1 MFFYRIKIKFG
12 KTQPNYE
19 KLLVKSI
26 LVVTILLFSIN
37 LKAQKFDAELFQVK
51 LSRLNS
57 ITTKMHY
64 VDSII
69 NSNELSSVEK
79 SEIYH
84 SYANI
89 LFKNDLAE
97 DCFHHLKM
105 AIAIRRT
112 EGAVIELKK
121 SLFNLGLYYRKSGLI
136 FKSINTFLE
145 LSELPVEDRLRM
157 KSYSELITLYEKIG
171 DFEKSK
177 LYFQKSTEYYIAQK
191 DYRNL
196 YKNYM
201 RISKVYAS
209 IDKVENFDEIITYL
223 TRANSLNQFTPIEK
237 SDASLINLRL
247 GNVYVKVGKT
257 DKAIFHYKKALQI
270 SQESNDSLS
279 IAMLNNN
286 IGDLYI
292 NTKQLAKAKSCLQA
306 SVQFSGKNPEYL
318 ALSYS
323 TYGAYYIE
331 LQEFDNAKEYFEQA
345 LQLHIN
351 GHVSSPFVNPQID
364 ALAILPNKLRV
375 LDFLTQ
381 KASYWHERYKN
392 DKNKTHLQKALED
405 FKIAD
410 QLLDV
415 IRFESSEK
423 KSKLFWR
430 EKGADLYI
438 KAVEVCY
445 LLKTIDEGYYFMEK
459 NKALLL
465 LEELNEQRA
474 QVLSNLPE
482 ELVER
487 NFTFK
492 QKIIQAEESGVK
504 DRADVI
510 FNLKRTYEQ
519 FKDSIANNYPNYSI
533 LRKQLPV
540 LNRQSHKNNFINN
553 TSATLQYI
561 INESKAFGLVMT
573 KDDSYLFKIDN
584 IIELQKNIYDLLQKF
599 QHPFETQL
607 DVEAYVKNAS
617 SIFNDLI
624 PGSVFDILKGK
635 KITISADGSL
645 QNLPFEA
652 LITNKEISSSYMIK
666 SNEMSYVYSFSYL
679 NLNTQ
684 KIRMPKRT
692 FLGMAPRKFK
702 DKNLATLTNSVD
714 EINYV
719 NSIFSDQIFSNEKAS
734 KYNFLSNVE
743 DYKIIHLATHS
754 GASDT
759 EKPWLAFNDS
769 KVNLNEIYA
778 TKNQADLVVL
788 SACKTSQGEM
798 KSGEGV
804 ISLARGF
811 LYSGTKSVISTLW
824 NINDKTTQEIMH
836 SFYTNLKKGMTKSKA
851 LHESKLSYLSTN
863 EGTLV
868 SPYYWSSYVLI
879 GDMSGIIL
887 QEDCSLTT
895 RLSVILGVVLL
906 LLVIY
911 FRVKKS

>member
-1 MFFYRIKIKFG
+1 
-12 KTQPNYE
+12 
-19 KLLVKSI
+19 
-26 LVVTILLFSIN
+26 LFSIN
-37 LKAQKFDAELFQVK
+37 LNAQKFNTSVFQLK
-51 LSRLNS
+51 LSKLES
-57 ITTKMHY
+57 IAAKNTY
-64 VDSII
+64 VDSILKSNSLSSKEESFI
-69 NSNELSSVEK
+69 HHNYANFLFNSNLTDESF
-79 SEIYH
+79 Y
-84 SYANI
+84 
-89 LFKNDLAE
+89 
-97 DCFHHLKM
+97 HLKK
-105 AIAIRRT
+105 AIKLREV
-112 EGAVIELKK
+112 EGDIIALKK
-121 SLFNLGLYYRKSGLI
+121 SLFNLGFYYRKSGLV

-209 IDKVENFDEIITYL
+209 LDKVENFVEIINYL
-223 TRANSLNQFTPIEK
+223 TKANSLSQFTTIEK
-237 SDASLINLRL
+237 SDESLINLRL
-247 GNVYVKVGKT
+247 GNVYVEVGKT
-257 DKAIFHYKKALQI
+257 DKAIVHYKKALQL
-270 SQESNDSLS
+270 SKELNDSLS
-279 IAMLNNN
+279 VAMLNNN
-286 IGDLYI
+286 IGDLYL
-292 NTKQLAKAKSCLQA
+292 NVKQFSKAQQYLQ
-306 SVQFSGKNPEYL
+306 SSIQFSGKDSESL
-318 ALSYS
+318 ALAYS
-323 TYGAYYIE
+323 TSGACYLQ
-331 LQEFDNAKEYFEQA
+331 LQEFDSAKQYFEQA
-345 LQLHIN
+345 IQLHVE
-351 GHVSSPFVNPQID
+351 GHTNNDFVNPQIET
-364 ALAILPNKLRV
+364 LSNLPNKLRV

-381 KASYWHERYKN
+381 KANYWSLRYKH
-392 DKNKTHLQKALED
+392 DKNKTYLQKALQD

-410 QLLDV
+410 QLLDI

-445 LLKTIDEGYYFMEK
+445 LLKTIDDGYYFMEK

-474 QVLSNLPE
+474 QVLSNLPK

-492 QKIIQAEESGVK
+492 QKIIQAEESSVK
-504 DRADVI
+504 DKVDVI
-510 FNLKRTYEQ
+510 FNLKRAYEQ
-519 FKDSIANNYPNYSI
+519 FKDSIANNYPDYSI

-540 LNRQSHKNNFINN
+540 LNSQNHKDNFINT
-553 TSATLQYI
+553 TSATLNYI
-561 INESKAFGLVMT
+561 INETHAFGLVMT

-584 IIELQKNIYDLLQKF
+584 VVVLQQNIYDLLQEL
-599 QHPFETQL
+599 QYPFETQFE
-607 DVEAYVKNAS
+607 VEAYVKNAS
-617 SIFNDLI
+617 SIFNDLL
-624 PGSVFDILKGK
+624 PNLVFDKLKGK
-635 KITISADGSL
+635 RITISADGII

-652 LITNKEISSSYMIK
+652 LITNSEVSNSYMIK
-666 SNEMSYVYSFSYL
+666 SNEMNYVYSFSYL

-684 KIRMPKRT
+684 KTRIPKRT

-702 DKNLATLTNSVD
+702 DKNLATLTHSVD

-719 NSIFSDQIFSNEKAS
+719 NSIFSDQVFSNEEAS
-734 KYNFLSNVE
+734 KYNFVSNVG

-754 GASDT
+754 GANDT
-759 EKPWLAFNDS
+759 EKPWLAFSDS
-769 KVNLNEIYA
+769 KVNLNELYA

-788 SACKTSQGEM
+788 SACKTSQGEI

-804 ISLARGF
+804 MSLARGF

-851 LHESKLSYLSTN
+851 LHESKITYLSMHN
-863 EGTLV
+863 GTLA

-879 GDMSGIIL
+879 GDMGTISLRKKYNTTLIL
-887 QEDCSLTT
+887 SIL
-895 RLSVILGVVLL
+895 LSAI
-906 LLVIY
+906 LLVLVFY
-911 FRVKKS
+911 FRVKKT